1 MKRPATKT
9 MVIVGLLVAVEVV
22 LSRFC
27 SISTWNLK
35 ISFSFLPAVLAAVL
49 LGPVAAGTVGALGDF
64 IGAVLFPIGPYFP
77 GFTLTAFL
85 TGLVFGWFLHK
96 RQTLWRI
103 LGAVAFNLFVLSL
116 LLQTVWISLL
126 YDAPYMPL
134 LLTRSVQCGIMA
146 PIQFFSICFFVKVR
160 CRYWKRSM
168 A

>member
-1 MKRPATKT
+1 M
-9 MVIVGLLVAVEVV
+9 
-22 LSRFC
+22 
-27 SISTWNLK
+27 
-35 ISFSFLPAVLAAVL
+35 
-49 LGPVAAGTVGALGDF
+49 
-64 IGAVLFPIGPYFP
+64 LFPIGPYFP
-77 GFTLTAFL
+77 SFTLTAFL

-103 LGAVAFNLFVLSL
+103 LGAVAVNLFVLSL

-134 LLTRSVQCGIMA
+134 LLTRIVQCGIMA

>member
-9 MVIVGLLVAVEVV
+9 MVIVGLSVAVEVV

-35 ISFSFLPAVLAAVL
+35 ISFSFVPAVLAAVL
-49 LGPVAAGTVGALGDF
+49 LGPVAVGTVGALGDF

-77 GFTLTAFL
+77 SFTLTAFL

-103 LGAVAFNLFVLSL
+103 LGAVAVNLFVLSL

-134 LLTRSVQCGIMA
+134 LLTRIVQCGIMA